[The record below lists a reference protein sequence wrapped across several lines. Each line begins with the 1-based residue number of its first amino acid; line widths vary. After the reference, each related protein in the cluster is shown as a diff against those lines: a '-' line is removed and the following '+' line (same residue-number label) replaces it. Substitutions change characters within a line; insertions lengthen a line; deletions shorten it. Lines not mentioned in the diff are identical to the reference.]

1 MASRTAKPFFFRHR
15 IVRRP
20 VIPRPRLSGGLSK
33 NGNWEA
39 MRHLGLISVLEC
51 IGRNLLFTVIG
62 DWLLVSGIVGF
73 FAMGLDKARAGNGDW
88 RISEMTLYHF
98 AGGGSLGVAL
108 GSCAFHH
115 KTSKASFLI
124 VLYGIVGMWIFAIDR
139 VGFLGCLFSGIPHG

>member
-1 MASRTAKPFFFRHR
+1 VS
-15 IVRRP
+15 
-20 VIPRPRLSGGLSK
+20 
-33 NGNWEA
+33 
-39 MRHLGLISVLEC
+39 EC

-115 KTSKASFLI
+115 KTSKASFSSSFTGSSACGSLPSTESA
-124 VLYGIVGMWIFAIDR
+124 F
-139 VGFLGCLFSGIPHG
+139 